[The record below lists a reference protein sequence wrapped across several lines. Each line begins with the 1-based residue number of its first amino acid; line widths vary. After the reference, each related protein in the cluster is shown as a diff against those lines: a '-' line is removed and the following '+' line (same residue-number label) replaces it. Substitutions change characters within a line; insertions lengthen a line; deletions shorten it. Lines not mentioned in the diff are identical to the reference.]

1 MARVEFIE
9 SAIKDIR
16 KLDRSVA
23 ARVLAKVRL
32 LETDP
37 EAGRPLGSKG
47 AGAGNLTT
55 FRKLVVGDRDF
66 RIIYRVQPS
75 GTVSVV
81 WVVGAPSDDE
91 CYREATTRLMQLGP
105 TPQTQALL
113 SIIEQVKPKSGRK
126 KSKGQR
132 RPK

>member
-1 MARVEFIE
+1 LAGVEFIDA
-9 SAIKDIR
+9 AIEDIR

-32 LETDP
+32 LESDP

-47 AGAGNLTT
+47 AGNLTT
-55 FRKLVVGDRDF
+55 FRKLVVGNRDF

-75 GTVSVV
+75 GVVSVV
-81 WVVGAPSDDE
+81 WVVGARSDAE
-91 CYREATTRLMQLGP
+91 CYREATTRLKKLGP

-113 SIIEQVKPKSGRK
+113 SIIEQVKPKAGRK
-126 KSKGQR
+126 KSKGQ
-132 RPK
+132 P